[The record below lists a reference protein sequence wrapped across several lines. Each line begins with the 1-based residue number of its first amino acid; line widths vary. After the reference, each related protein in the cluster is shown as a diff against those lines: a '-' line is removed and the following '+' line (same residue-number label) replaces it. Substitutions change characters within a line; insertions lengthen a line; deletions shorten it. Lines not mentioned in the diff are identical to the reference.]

1 MLPFGHLADIGRE
14 GASAEQ
20 RREVAVPPSQG
31 TRSKARGR
39 RRREEDPGVMIP
51 EVGPDLAPSTQASL
65 APPLPAQVSLAEIDS
80 GEDAAGSAARVA
92 AAAVAAP
99 ARKRAR
105 EIADR
110 RLHVMITA
118 TEMEYLREVARRKAG
133 DLGRVFGDSAS
144 IGQVVRYLI
153 HFHEQS
159 EGGT

>member
-1 MLPFGHLADIGRE
+1 
-14 GASAEQ
+14 
-20 RREVAVPPSQG
+20 
-31 TRSKARGR
+31 
-39 RRREEDPGVMIP
+39 
-51 EVGPDLAPSTQASL
+51 
-65 APPLPAQVSLAEIDS
+65 
-80 GEDAAGSAARVA
+80 VA